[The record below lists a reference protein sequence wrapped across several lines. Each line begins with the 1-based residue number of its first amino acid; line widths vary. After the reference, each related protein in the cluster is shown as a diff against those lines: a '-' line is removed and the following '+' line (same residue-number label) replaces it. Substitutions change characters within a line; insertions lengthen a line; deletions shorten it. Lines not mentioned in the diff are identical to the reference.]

1 MPAGLVF
8 IRRLLRQ
15 EPLIAMGFRFRRS
28 TRLGPLRFNF
38 SKGGLS
44 SISVGGR
51 GASFNIPVA
60 RSGGARTTVGV
71 PGTGL
76 SWSVEHAPDRPAV
89 IPAGRAEGLPNSRR
103 LRPGQLDA
111 LKQQLLEVL
120 RQELFA
126 PSSTGEQLWDLGLVS
141 RLLADGSLAARTA
154 GLLAVIETPEAMEG
168 YVLRAQGQDD
178 AKRRANRCIE
188 AAQEASRLATARGW
202 LR

>member
-51 GASFNIPVA
+51 GVSFTLPVA
-60 RSGGARTTVGV
+60 RGGVAPPTVGV

-76 SWSVEHAPDRPAV
+76 SWSVEHAPDHPAV

-178 AKRRANRCIE
+178 AKRRAHRCIE
-188 AAQEASRLATARGW
+188 AVQEASRLATIRGW